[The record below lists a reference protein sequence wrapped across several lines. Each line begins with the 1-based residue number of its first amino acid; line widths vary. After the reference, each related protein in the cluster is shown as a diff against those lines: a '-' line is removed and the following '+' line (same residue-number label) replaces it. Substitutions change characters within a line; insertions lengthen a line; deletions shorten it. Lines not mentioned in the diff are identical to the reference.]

1 MQSQQE
7 LLHLHLDPRP
17 VEHLE
22 HWEQV
27 VVVPEYITE
36 GGDEDVV
43 HL

>member
-1 MQSQQE
+1 MQSQRE
-7 LLHLHLDPRP
+7 LLHLRLGPQL

>member
-1 MQSQQE
+1 MQSRQE
-7 LLHLHLDPRP
+7 LLHLRLGPRL

-22 HWEQV
+22 HQEQV
-27 VVVPEYITE
+27 VVVPEYIAE